1 MSVRSYILGT
11 GSYLP
16 ENVLTNDEL
25 AKRVDTSD
33 EWIVTRTGIS
43 QRHIANDNESSNDLA
58 EQAALAAIADAGISA
73 DAIDLIIVATTTPAH
88 IFPSVAC
95 DLQTRLGTSVCPA
108 FDVQAVCSGFIY
120 ALDIADKYIRS
131 GQVKN
136 ALVVGADCM
145 AKITNWEDRNTCVLF
160 GDGAG
165 AVVLSATNA
174 SEHEGIIASRLYSDG
189 KYKKLLWV
197 PNGPSWKKS
206 DDRIDNY
213 IQMAGSEV
221 FKVAVSQLRNLVN
234 QVLEGSD
241 YQPQDIDKLVP
252 HQANIRII
260 KSVAEKLKLPMDK
273 VVTTVDKHANT
284 SAASI
289 PLALD
294 YAVKNEQIR
303 RDDLI
308 FMEAFGGGFTWG
320 GILARF

>member
-1 MSVRSYILGT
+1 MSVRSYISGT

-16 ENVLTNDEL
+16 TKVLTNAEL
-25 AKRVDTSD
+25 AKQVDTSD
-33 EWIVTRTGIS
+33 EWIFSRTGIS
-43 QRHIANDNESSNDLA
+43 QRHVAAENESTSDLA
-58 EQAALAAIADAGISA
+58 EQAALAALVDSGITAGE
-73 DAIDLIIVATTTPAH
+73 IDLIVVATTTPTH
-88 IFPSVAC
+88 IFPSVASG
-95 DLQTRLGTSVCPA
+95 LQKRLGTSVCPA
-108 FDVQAVCSGFIY
+108 FDVQAVCAGFAY

-131 GQVKN
+131 GQAKN

-145 AKITNWEDRNTCVLF
+145 TKILNWEDRNTCVLF

-165 AVVLSATNA
+165 AVVLTAR
-174 SEHEGIIASRLYSDG
+174 EDHEGIIASRLYADG
-189 KYKKLLWV
+189 KYKELLWV
-197 PNGPSWKKS
+197 PNGASWKKS
-206 DDRIDNY
+206 DERIDNY
-213 IQMAGSEV
+213 IQMSGSEV

-234 QVLEGSD
+234 EVLENTD
-241 YQPQDIDKLVP
+241 YQPQDIAKLVP

-294 YAVKNEQIR
+294 YAVKNGQIQ

-308 FMEAFGGGFTWG
+308 FTEAFGGGFTWG
-320 GILARF
+320 GALIRF

>member
-16 ENVLTNDEL
+16 EKVLTNNEL

-33 EWIVTRTGIS
+33 EWIFSRTGIS
-43 QRHIANDNESSNDLA
+43 QRHIADDKQSTTDLA
-58 EQAALAAIADAGISA
+58 EQAALAAITDAAIGA
-73 DAIDLIIVATTTPAH
+73 GEIDLIIVATTTPAH
-88 IFPSVAC
+88 VFPSVASE
-95 DLQTRLGTSVCPA
+95 LQARLGTSICPA

-120 ALDIADKYIRS
+120 ALDIADKYIRT
-131 GQVKN
+131 GQAQK
-136 ALVVGADCM
+136 ALVIGADCM
-145 AKITNWEDRNTCVLF
+145 SKITNWEDRNTCVLF

-165 AVVLSATNA
+165 AVILSATDSQDN
-174 SEHEGIIASRLYSDG
+174 EGIIASKLYSDG
-189 KYKKLLWV
+189 KYKELLWV
-197 PNGPSWKKS
+197 PNGASSKKS
-206 DDRIDNY
+206 DERIDNY

-221 FKVAVSQLRNLVN
+221 FKGAVAQLRNLVSN
-234 QVLEGSD
+234 VLENTN
-241 YQPQDIDKLVP
+241 YQPHDIDKLVP

-273 VVTTVDKHANT
+273 VITTVDKHANT

-294 YAVKNEQIR
+294 YAVKNGQIQ
-303 RDDLI
+303 RDELI

-320 GILARF
+320 GVLARF